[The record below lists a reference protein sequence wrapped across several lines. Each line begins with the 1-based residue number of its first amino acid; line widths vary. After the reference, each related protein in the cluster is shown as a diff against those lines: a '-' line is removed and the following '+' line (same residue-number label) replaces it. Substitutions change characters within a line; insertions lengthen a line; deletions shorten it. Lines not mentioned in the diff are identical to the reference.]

1 METTIKQTR
10 EERAEEI
17 LTSERPV
24 VKTSEGYRVPSQRD
38 PEQYYLV
45 TKRNGHI
52 TCDCNDFTRRRSE
65 GSAANS
71 NGSGNGK
78 AHKYP
83 YCKHIICVSK
93 ALKKGQVA
101 IEKSPTSAILEHP
114 FRADQVLD
122 KNGLSYVEGAAIV
135 QRLLDSG
142 IDWSY
147 EILDVHE
154 LASDEVL
161 VRGRL
166 TLFVNGREIRK
177 EGFGGA
183 SFIRSKGNNEIIN
196 RANTY
201 KSASKNAL
209 KGCAALAGV
218 ALHLYSEGNRYQSFA
233 SV

>member
-1 METTIKQTR
+1 MEAMIKQTR
-10 EERAEEI
+10 EERAEEV
-17 LTSERPV
+17 LNSGRPI
-24 VKTSEGYRVPSQRD
+24 VKTSEGYRVPSRRD
-38 PEQYYLV
+38 PDRYYLV
-45 TKRNGHI
+45 TKKSGKI
-52 TCDCNDFTRRRSE
+52 TCDCNDSTRRMSE
-65 GSAANS
+65 ESAANANGGS
-71 NGSGNGK
+71 NGK
-78 AHKYP
+78 THKYL
-83 YCKHIICVSK
+83 YCKHVLCVSK
-93 ALKKGQVA
+93 ALKTGQVA

-114 FRADQVLD
+114 FRADQILD
-122 KNGLSYVEGAAIV
+122 KNGLRYVEGAAVV

-154 LASDEVL
+154 LASEEVL